1 MSDLSNLFVTLNEF
15 QDAALLLL
23 RLLVGSLFV
32 YSGFGKY
39 KKLASFA
46 NENGLPVP
54 VAFIGVSAEFWGG
67 LGVAFGVLT
76 PPAASGILLVMCGS
90 IYHHVVKWKS
100 PYWAA
105 KGGWEYDLMW
115 LTMCLVIITT
125 GGGNIALYRGY

>member
-1 MSDLSNLFVTLNEF
+1 MTNLFVTLNEF
-15 QDAALLLL
+15 GDAALLLM

-46 NENGLPVP
+46 SHNGLPVP
-54 VAFIGVSAEFWGG
+54 VAFMTVSAEFWGG
-67 LGVAFGVLT
+67 LGVFFGVLT
-76 PPAASGILLVMCGS
+76 PLAASGILLVMCGS
-90 IYHHVVKWKS
+90 MYHHIVKLKS

-115 LTMCLVIITT
+115 FTMCLVIIAT
-125 GGGNIALYRGY
+125 GGGEIAMYRGY